1 MIDHADNVIP
11 FRSKGTREIQSM
23 RHEPYYAALRQLDE
37 LSYRL
42 EQFSPQPSW
51 STERWMADSTSFR
64 MRLGRARNGL
74 RELATLNPDFEQRP
88 VRWAIKFNST
98 RFEAERRLRDIDACL
113 GRLRCADVSSAE
125 IARETRVFTL
135 SRSQFLR
142 ALEKVRV
149 LIDERL
155 DSR

>member
-1 MIDHADNVIP
+1 MIDYADNVIP
-11 FRSKGTREIQSM
+11 FRSKGAREI
-23 RHEPYYAALRQLDE
+23 RNTLHEPYYTALQQLDE

-42 EQFSPQPSW
+42 QQFSPQPSW

-64 MRLGRARNGL
+64 MRIGGARNGL
-74 RELATLNPDFEQRP
+74 SELAELDPDFEQHS
-88 VRWAIKFNST
+88 VRWAIKFNSI
-98 RFEAERRLRDIDACL
+98 RFEAERRLREIDACL
-113 GRLRCADVSSAE
+113 CRLRRADVSSVE
-125 IARETRVFTL
+125 IARETRVFTV

-142 ALEKVRV
+142 ALEKVRI